1 MEKRTERVNMKVRP
15 SWKAAAETK
24 AESLGYSLS
33 RYIEMVVK
41 KDLEETMK
49 ETRYVIEEYR
59 DKMGTG
65 TERVFEKAVTKETA
79 IEAAKAEWNT
89 LDDRD
94 KKSYQQDPAGMF
106 RVFEIEITP
115 KQMEQ
120 YEDGELDE
128 TLEELETREIW
139 SAI

>member
-1 MEKRTERVNMKVRP
+1 MENRTARINMKVRP
-15 SWKAAAETK
+15 SWKAAAETRV
-24 AESLGYSLS
+24 E
-33 RYIEMVVK
+33 
-41 KDLEETMK
+41 DLEEAMK
-49 ETRYVIEEYR
+49 EKRYVFEEYR
-59 DKMGTG
+59 DKLGTG

-79 IEAAKAEWNT
+79 VEAAKAEWNA

-106 RVFEIEITP
+106 RVFEIKITP

-128 TLEELETREIW
+128 TLKELETREIW
-139 SAI
+139 SAT

>member
-1 MEKRTERVNMKVRP
+1 MENRTARIHMKVRP
-15 SWKAAAETK
+15 SWKAAAETRV
-24 AESLGYSLS
+24 E
-33 RYIEMVVK
+33 
-41 KDLEETMK
+41 DLEEAMK
-49 ETRYVIEEYR
+49 EKRYVFEEYR
-59 DKMGTG
+59 DKLGTG

-79 IEAAKAEWNT
+79 VEAAKAEWNA

-106 RVFEIEITP
+106 RVFEIKITP

-139 SAI
+139 SAT

>member
-1 MEKRTERVNMKVRP
+1 MEKRTARINMKVRP
-15 SWKAAAETK
+15 SWKAVAETRV
-24 AESLGYSLS
+24 E
-33 RYIEMVVK
+33 
-41 KDLEETMK
+41 DLEEAMK
-49 ETRYVIEEYR
+49 EKRYVFEEYR
-59 DKMGTG
+59 DKLGTG

-79 IEAAKAEWNT
+79 VEAAKAEWNA

-106 RVFEIEITP
+106 RVFEIKITP

-139 SAI
+139 SAT

>member
-1 MEKRTERVNMKVRP
+1 MENRTARINMKVRP
-15 SWKAAAETK
+15 SWKAAAETRV
-24 AESLGYSLS
+24 E
-33 RYIEMVVK
+33 
-41 KDLEETMK
+41 DLEEAMK
-49 ETRYVIEEYR
+49 EKRYVFEEYR
-59 DKMGTG
+59 DKLGTG

-79 IEAAKAEWNT
+79 VEAAKAEWNA

-106 RVFEIEITP
+106 RVFEIKITP

-120 YEDGELDE
+120 YEDGKLDE

-139 SAI
+139 SAT

>member
-1 MEKRTERVNMKVRP
+1 MENRTARINMKVRP
-15 SWKAAAETK
+15 SWKAAAETRV
-24 AESLGYSLS
+24 E
-33 RYIEMVVK
+33 
-41 KDLEETMK
+41 DLEEAMK
-49 ETRYVIEEYR
+49 EKRYVFEEYR
-59 DKMGTG
+59 DKLGTG

-79 IEAAKAEWNT
+79 VEAAKAEWNA

-106 RVFEIEITP
+106 RVFEIKITP

-139 SAI
+139 SAT

>member
-1 MEKRTERVNMKVRP
+1 MENRTARINMKVRP
-15 SWKAAAETK
+15 SWKAAAETRV
-24 AESLGYSLS
+24 E
-33 RYIEMVVK
+33 
-41 KDLEETMK
+41 DLEEAMK
-49 ETRYVIEEYR
+49 EKRYVFEEYR
-59 DKMGTG
+59 DKLGSG

-79 IEAAKAEWNT
+79 VEAAKAEWNA

-106 RVFEIEITP
+106 RVFEIKITP

-139 SAI
+139 SAT

>member
-1 MEKRTERVNMKVRP
+1 MKEKR
-15 SWKAAAETK
+15 
-24 AESLGYSLS
+24 
-33 RYIEMVVK
+33 
-41 KDLEETMK
+41 
-49 ETRYVIEEYR
+49 YVFEEYR
-59 DKMGTG
+59 DKLGTG

-79 IEAAKAEWNT
+79 VEAAKAEWNA

-106 RVFEIEITP
+106 RVFEIKITP

-128 TLEELETREIW
+128 TLKELETREIW
-139 SAI
+139 SAT

>member
-1 MEKRTERVNMKVRP
+1 MKVRP

-65 TERVFEKAVTKETA
+65 TERVFEKAATKETA

-106 RVFEIEITP
+106 RVFEIKITP
-115 KQMEQ
+115 KQMER